1 MKNFRVLKI
10 PMDLGLIEKLESDAV
25 NYSSFTQLLNT
36 IVRQHYLNKEIQE
49 EMATL
54 R

>member
-10 PMDLGLIEKLESDAV
+10 PMDLGLIEKLENDAV

-36 IVRQHYLNKEIQE
+36 IVRQHYLHKEIRE
-49 EMATL
+49 EMAKL